1 MNKTLLSAFFLVIL
15 LSLPLLKAGLLF
27 GVDEKTLAPDFT
39 LKDLNDMD
47 VSRSSFK
54 GKVVLINFWGTFC
67 IPCRKEMPSIE
78 TLYKIYKDKGF
89 LVIAV
94 SEDKDLKDV
103 KDFVNKY
110 GLTFTIVMD
119 QDKRVAK
126 QYKISALP
134 VTFLVDKKGMI
145 SKKFFGD
152 RDWAD
157 KESRK
162 MIEDLL
168 SE

>member
-1 MNKTLLSAFFLVIL
+1 MNKLLLFAFSTF
-15 LSLPLLKAGLLF
+15 LSLSLWASPLF
-27 GVDEKTLAPDFT
+27 GLDEKTPAPDFT
-39 LKDLNDMD
+39 LKDINGKDISL
-47 VSRSSFK
+47 SSFK

-78 TLYKIYKDKGF
+78 TLYNTYKDKGF

-103 KDFVNKY
+103 KDFVTKY

-119 QDKRVAK
+119 QDKKVAK
-126 QYKISALP
+126 QYKIFAMPTS
-134 VTFLVDKKGMI
+134 FLIDKRGMI

-152 RDWAD
+152 KDWAD
-157 KESRK
+157 KESKK
-162 MIEDLL
+162 MVEKLL